1 MRRIFIKVSRSK
13 IFILWFI
20 RFIETVCISKLDFII
35 DFVRPCHVREPG
47 PWLNCDR
54 DGRWLKKYWWR
65 YRVTKK
71 MLKIILLFCFQLA
84 LGDMDQ
90 CERKA
95 AGVAMKSCIIYC
107 RKYHELYPSKLTIT
121 IYCCWVIAAFIC
133 LSQWNIF
140 LFRWMRSKWIDI
152 GRPVGKY
159 FVNGRMQASLQ
170 TCLLALFE
178 SIKISKWNHIFV
190 ANCLYLPQT
199 TAFAFIFGKDIIK

>member
-140 LFRWMRSKWIDI
+140 YLDECGQSGSTLGGQLGNILSMDVCKQVYRRAYS
-152 GRPVGKY
+152 R
-159 FVNGRMQASLQ
+159 
-170 TCLLALFE
+170 CL
-178 SIKISKWNHIFV
+178 S
-190 ANCLYLPQT
+190 Q
-199 TAFAFIFGKDIIK
+199 

>member
-1 MRRIFIKVSRSK
+1 M
-13 IFILWFI
+13 
-20 RFIETVCISKLDFII
+20 KL
-35 DFVRPCHVREPG
+35 PSNE
-47 PWLNCDR
+47 
-54 DGRWLKKYWWR
+54 
-65 YRVTKK
+65 K

-121 IYCCWVIAAFIC
+121 IYNCWLIAAFIFY
-133 LSQWNIF
+133 LDEIF
-140 LFRWMRSKWIDI
+140 FYLFRWMRSKWIDI

-178 SIKISKWNHIFV
+178 SIKISKWNLIFV
-190 ANCLYLPQT
+190 ANCLYSPQT
-199 TAFAFIFGKDIIK
+199 TAFEFIFGKDTIK